1 MIYIKS
7 KIKIKVTG
15 KNIDRFINR
24 LIKHNINIYG
34 LDYVDRKNIILIT
47 TFDEMT
53 KIEKIKTIYKI
64 KILNY
69 TGFKKYKY
77 IISKNGYI
85 VISLIV
91 GFIFLKILTNMIFD
105 IEVIHNNNELREI
118 LKIELEKNGMS
129 KFKFKKNYKHIEKIK
144 DNILTKY
151 KDKIEWLEI
160 ESMGTKYIVRVE
172 ERINTKITDDNSYQ
186 NIISKY
192 DSLILNLEAKS
203 GEVIRNVGDY
213 VHKGDVIISGN
224 IMLNEEVKETVKAE
238 GKVYGEVWYKVSVD
252 YPLHYYEKKVT
263 NESKKVLA
271 INFFDKKIELFDFKK
286 YKNKELKEK
295 ILAKNNIFPI
305 YLSLDTQVNVIIID
319 EIYTVDEALKRAKEK
334 IKDEF
339 SKQLSEK
346 EYIIDIK
353 KLKLTQNN
361 SKIKVDFFVTVYKN
375 ITDTQKIDKIEQN
388 QNEE

>member
-34 LDYVDRKNIILIT
+34 LEYIDRKNIILIIS
-47 TFDEMT
+47 FDEML

-64 KILNY
+64 KVLNY
-69 TGFKKYKY
+69 TGFKKCKY
-77 IISKNGYI
+77 IIRKNSYI
-85 VISLIV
+85 IVSLVI
-91 GFIFLKILTNMIFD
+91 GFVFLKILTNMIFD
-105 IEVIHNNNELREI
+105 IEVIHNNNDLREI
-118 LKIELEKNGMS
+118 IKTELEKNGIS
-129 KFKFKKNYKHIEKIK
+129 KFKFKKNYNQIKRIK
-144 DNILTKY
+144 DNILSKY

-160 ESMGTKYIVRVE
+160 ENMGTKYIVRLE
-172 ERINTKITDDNSYQ
+172 ERITTKIKKDDSIQ

-192 DSLILNLEAKS
+192 DALILSLEAES
-203 GEVIRNVGDY
+203 GEVVRNVGDY

-224 IMLNEEVKETVKAE
+224 IMLNEEIKNTVKAK
-238 GKVYGEVWYKVSVD
+238 GNVYGEVWYKVSVE
-252 YPLHYYEKKVT
+252 YPLHYYEKKIT
-263 NESKKVLA
+263 DESKKVLTF
-271 INFFDKKIELFDFKK
+271 NFFNKKIELFNFKK
-286 YKNKELKEK
+286 YKNKEIKEN
-295 ILAKNNIFPI
+295 IITKNNIFPI
-305 YLSLDTQVNVIIID
+305 YLSLDTQTKITIID
-319 EIYTVDEALKRAKEK
+319 EVYTIDQAVKCAKEK

-353 KLKLTQNN
+353 KLKLIQNN

-375 ITDTQKIDKIEQN
+375 ITDIQKIDKIKESKL
-388 QNEE
+388 EE